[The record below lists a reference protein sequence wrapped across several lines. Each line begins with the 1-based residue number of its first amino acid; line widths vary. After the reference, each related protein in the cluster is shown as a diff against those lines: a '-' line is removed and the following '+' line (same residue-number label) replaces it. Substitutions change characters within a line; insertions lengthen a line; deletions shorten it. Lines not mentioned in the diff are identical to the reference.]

1 MKTDLLEKSPAGTG
15 PVTREMVHALVA
27 ERAFMEGRP
36 LRAATMSDFARAKRE
51 LTGEP
56 EVDFGGGGF

>member
-1 MKTDLLEKSPAGTG
+1 MKTNLLEKNAAGIS

-27 ERAFMEGRP
+27 ERAFNEGRCA
-36 LRAATMSDFARAKRE
+36 RSATMADFARAKRE

-56 EVDFGGGGF
+56 ELDFGGGGF

>member
-1 MKTDLLEKSPAGTG
+1 MKTHIFEGDSAGTG

-27 ERAFMEGRP
+27 ERAFREGRP
-36 LRAATMSDFARAKRE
+36 ARAATMSDFARAKRE

-56 EVDFGGGGF
+56 EMEYGSGGF